1 MATVDRDRVQLSKRV
16 SHALRHAPWIYELEL
31 DEEGWAPVPD
41 LLEALRGQRPAWRG
55 LTEGDL
61 AELVARSDKRR
72 FELHD
77 GRIRALYGHS
87 LPERLRK
94 VPAAPPPTLFH
105 GTSRRSVAA
114 IRAGGLRPMRRQYVH
129 LSADRETARQV
140 AARKPPPPVILEI
153 AARAAH
159 GAGVRFYAGNELVWL
174 ADSIPPEFITI
185 PEPA

>member
-1 MATVDRDRVQLSKRV
+1 MQLSKRV
-16 SHALRHAPWIYELEL
+16 SHALRHAPWVYELEL

-41 LLEALRGQRPAWRG
+41 LLEALRGQRSAWRG

-72 FELHD
+72 FELRG

-94 VPAAPPPTLFH
+94 VPAAPPPILFH
-105 GTSRRSVAA
+105 GTSRRAVAA

-129 LSADRETARQV
+129 LSADR
-140 AARKPPPPVILEI
+140 
-153 AARAAH
+153 
-159 GAGVRFYAGNELVWL
+159 
-174 ADSIPPEFITI
+174 
-185 PEPA
+185 